1 MCRLFIGS
9 NSTMWECE
17 TRSLR
22 IDRMVTSIRL
32 EAFFWSVLEE
42 VAQRD
47 DLTVTQLITTLYY
60 EAIEAEHNLGNFT
73 SFLRVCCGRYLRLQL
88 SGDVPRDKSV
98 AIRSLDAERILQK
111 ERNGWASGQLQLVK

>member
-9 NSTMWECE
+9 NASMWECE

-32 EAFFWSVLEE
+32 EAFFWHVLEDI
-42 VAQRD
+42 ALRD
-47 DLTVTQLITTLYY
+47 GLSVTQLITTLYY

-73 SFLRVCCGRYLRLQL
+73 SFLRVCCGRYLSLQL
-88 SGDVPRDKSV
+88 SGDVPQDISV
-98 AIRSLDAERILQK
+98 PIRSLDAERILDK
-111 ERNGWASGQLQLVK
+111 ERGGWAQPHLQLVK